1 MCSSRGGSVCCCGVA
16 SKPAGASGRRLC
28 SKYQPPTPA
37 AIGSSMVSELEEKI
51 SGRIKPKAKIIAR
64 VMPKDFSE
72 VDLPS
77 EFFGR
82 YLFSHKLSSY
92 GDDDLVYISLNYQA
106 SSYSAL

>member
-1 MCSSRGGSVCCCGVA
+1 MCSSRGGSACCCGVA

-51 SGRIKPKAKIIAR
+51 SGRIKPTAKTLAR
-64 VMPKDFSE
+64 VTPKDFSE

-77 EFFGR
+77 EYYGR
-82 YLFSHKLSSY
+82 SLLSPK
-92 GDDDLVYISLNYQA
+92 A
-106 SSYSAL
+106 SSKGEGVSE

>member
-1 MCSSRGGSVCCCGVA
+1 MCSSRGGSACCCGVA

-37 AIGSSMVSELEEKI
+37 AIGSSMVKELEEKV
-51 SGRIKPKAKIIAR
+51 SGRIHPTATIIAR
-64 VMPKDFSE
+64 VTPKDFSA

-82 YLFSHKLSSY
+82 SFFSPK
-92 GDDDLVYISLNYQA
+92 A
-106 SSYSAL
+106 SSKGEVVLE